1 MQRGDKGKDVKLV
14 QSFLNLLG
22 YHLTPDGV
30 FGEITEG
37 VVRKFQLAN
46 NIFPSGVMDD
56 NTLTILT
63 QQAGGAPNPNTSSY
77 IIIFL
82 LLLGGVLILNSQR
95 QY

>member
-1 MQRGDKGKDVKLV
+1 MQKGDSGKDVKLV

-30 FGEITEG
+30 FGSITEG

-46 NIFPSGVMDD
+46 NIFPSGVIDD

-63 QQAGGAPNPNTSSY
+63 QQAGGAPSSNLNTY
-77 IIIFL
+77 IIFGALIVIGL
-82 LLLGGVLILNSQR
+82 LILNSQK
-95 QY
+95 

>member
-1 MQRGDKGKDVKLV
+1 MQRGDKGDDVKLV

-30 FGEITEG
+30 FGKGTEG

-56 NTLTILT
+56 STLTILT
-63 QQAGGAPNPNTSSY
+63 QQAGGSPSSNTNIY
-77 IIIFL
+77 IIIGL
-82 LLLGGVLILNSQR
+82 LLISSLYILYKQK
-95 QY
+95 